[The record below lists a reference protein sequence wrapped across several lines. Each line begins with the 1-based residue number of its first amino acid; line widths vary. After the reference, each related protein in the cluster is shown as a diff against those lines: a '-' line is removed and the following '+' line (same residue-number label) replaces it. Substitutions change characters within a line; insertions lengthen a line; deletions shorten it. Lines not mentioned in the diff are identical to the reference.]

1 MDMYVE
7 LRDRYDELGKVLK
20 KIYNVKGSSKKNLS
34 LDQMN
39 VWIKEVILFYEK
51 CGIKLSYDDF
61 KDSFNENNSIY
72 KKRNNHINRYMK
84 AFFDNI
90 DNLDSYDFSLVLLSY
105 DDLTIKDGDNPILD
119 EIVAMI
125 INFNNKHKRIF
136 NSLLEELKKKYSD
149 LEIDS
154 SFFTYDKI
162 EDLLTLI
169 NQRIIILEE
178 KINKLKEERKKAED
192 KDKEKNKCIE
202 KIYELC
208 MLITGNDYN
217 RRSSDEKKQLINML
231 PYILDLIIKMR
242 IFNEL
247 YDKYNEYNIS
257 VNYDEIVKIVKRLR
271 DQIASCNKKIDEF
284 TEKKDY
290 LVAKNS
296 IFWNNKKEVNRLN
309 IHINEIDNEVRL
321 KESNISHML
330 GNYFQGFYEKYD
342 LVKLEE
348 AFGVSGLDDRFK
360 LFGVFDFEMLPVTS
374 DKVNEMEELRKL
386 QVFIP
391 DMSSM
396 EFSRI
401 SRLCLEIVSSNIP
414 INDLRS
420 EVVKKK

>member
-20 KIYNVKGSSKKNLS
+20 KIYDVKGNNKKNLS

-39 VWIKEVILFYEK
+39 EWLKEVVLFYEK
-51 CGIKLSYDDF
+51 CGIKLSYDNF

-72 KKRNNHINRYMK
+72 KKRNNRVNKYMK

-105 DDLTIKDGDNPILD
+105 DDVTIKDGDNPILD

-136 NSLLEELKKKYSD
+136 NLLLEELKRKYND

-169 NQRIIILEE
+169 TQRIVILSE
-178 KINKLKEERKKAED
+178 KINKLKEERKKNED
-192 KDKEKNKCIE
+192 KEKEKNKCIE

-208 MLITGNDYN
+208 MSITGNDYSE
-217 RRSSDEKKQLINML
+217 RSLDEKKQMMNML

-247 YDKYNEYNIS
+247 YDKYNEYNVS

-309 IHINEIDNEVRL
+309 IQINEIDNEVRL
-321 KESNISHML
+321 KESNILHML

-342 LVKLEE
+342 LIKLEE
-348 AFGVSGLDDRFK
+348 VFGVSGLDDRSK

-374 DKVNEMEELRKL
+374 DKVNQMEELKKL

-414 INDLRS
+414 INDLQS
-420 EVVKKK
+420 AVVKKR

>member
-20 KIYNVKGSSKKNLS
+20 KIYDVKGNNKKNLS

-39 VWIKEVILFYEK
+39 EWLKEVVLFYEK
-51 CGIKLSYDDF
+51 CGIKLSYDNF

-72 KKRNNHINRYMK
+72 KKRNNRVNKYMK

-105 DDLTIKDGDNPILD
+105 DDVTIKDGDNPILD

-136 NSLLEELKKKYSD
+136 NLLLEELKRKYND

-154 SFFTYDKI
+154 SFFVYDKI
-162 EDLLTLI
+162 GDLLTLI
-169 NQRIIILEE
+169 TQRIVILSE
-178 KINKLKEERKKAED
+178 KINKLKEERKKNED
-192 KDKEKNKCIE
+192 KEKEKNKCIE

-208 MLITGNDYN
+208 MSITGNDYSE
-217 RRSSDEKKQLINML
+217 RSLDEKKQMMNML

-247 YDKYNEYNIS
+247 YDKYNEYNVS

-309 IHINEIDNEVRL
+309 IQINEIDNEVRL
-321 KESNISHML
+321 KESNILHML

-342 LVKLEE
+342 LIKLEE
-348 AFGVSGLDDRFK
+348 VFGVSGLDDRSK

-374 DKVNEMEELRKL
+374 DKVNQMEELKKL

-414 INDLRS
+414 INDLQS
-420 EVVKKK
+420 AVVKKR

>member
-7 LRDRYDELGKVLK
+7 LRDRYDELGQVLK
-20 KIYNVKGSSKKNLS
+20 KIYDAKGNNKKNLS

-39 VWIKEVILFYEK
+39 EWLKEVVLFYEK
-51 CGIKLSYDDF
+51 CGIKLSYDNF

-72 KKRNNHINRYMK
+72 KKRNNRVNKYMK

-105 DDLTIKDGDNPILD
+105 DDVTIKDGDNPILD

-136 NSLLEELKKKYSD
+136 NLLLEELKRKYND

-154 SFFTYDKI
+154 SFFVYDKI
-162 EDLLTLI
+162 GDLLTLI
-169 NQRIIILEE
+169 TQRIVILSE
-178 KINKLKEERKKAED
+178 KINKLKEERKKNED
-192 KDKEKNKCIE
+192 KEKEKNKCIE

-208 MLITGNDYN
+208 MSITGNDYSE
-217 RRSSDEKKQLINML
+217 RSLDEKKQMMNML

-247 YDKYNEYNIS
+247 YDKYNEYNVS

-309 IHINEIDNEVRL
+309 IQINEIDNEVIL
-321 KESNISHML
+321 
-330 GNYFQGFYEKYD
+330 
-342 LVKLEE
+342 
-348 AFGVSGLDDRFK
+348 FGVSGLDDRSK

-374 DKVNEMEELRKL
+374 DKVNQMEELKKL

-414 INDLRS
+414 INDLQS
-420 EVVKKK
+420 AVVKKR

>member
-20 KIYNVKGSSKKNLS
+20 KIYNVKGNSRKNLS

-162 EDLLTLI
+162 EDLLTFI

-296 IFWNNKKEVNRLN
+296 IFWNNKKE
-309 IHINEIDNEVRL
+309 
-321 KESNISHML
+321 
-330 GNYFQGFYEKYD
+330 
-342 LVKLEE
+342 
-348 AFGVSGLDDRFK
+348 
-360 LFGVFDFEMLPVTS
+360 
-374 DKVNEMEELRKL
+374 
-386 QVFIP
+386 
-391 DMSSM
+391 
-396 EFSRI
+396 
-401 SRLCLEIVSSNIP
+401 
-414 INDLRS
+414 
-420 EVVKKK
+420 